1 MFFDLNLLAA
11 LKHNSSLGYT
21 EKARCVSYEVMNS
34 LAWLHFSGNQFG
46 IKSFDMEMLCSGS
59 RMWDLICERPFWFIQ
74 VYLQMN
80 YCLLSNDIMI

>member
-21 EKARCVSYEVMNS
+21 EKARCVSCEVMNS

-59 RMWDLICERPFWFIQ
+59 RMWDLICERPFL
-74 VYLQMN
+74 VYSGILINELEN
-80 YCLLSNDIMI
+80 YQALLW